1 MKDSRTPFV
10 RVVCASTLALV
21 LLSLPLSALA
31 LSPAA
36 PFATTYNAT
45 FVTENSFYA
54 NGKVNGMEMS
64 DTEYW
69 FEWGMNSR
77 SGVVYETTHLR
88 SGGYHGDVSVSV
100 VGLAPSTQYFFRL
113 VAENSRGKDIGQ
125 TVFVNTKALPSKTQ
139 PITTILA
146 LDAKSIT
153 ETTATFR
160 SYVSPHGGSPASA
173 WYEWGETAA
182 FGKTTQKYGFGV
194 SSSAFD
200 YPATGLT
207 PGTTYFYRAVAETT
221 EGRYYSAIISFT
233 TRGTPPPPPVVA
245 PAPTPATTPGTQAS
259 SGNTAPAQVV
269 TTGSAQTGSATYVE
283 QGGSSRLVS
292 ASPPSPSFG
301 ATASVGS
308 AAPTV
313 VGTGV
318 PPNPITELFLRLFG
332 KGTATS
338 TEGLPE
344 GPEGVIVSIA
354 TSASGSGARVP
365 VEYRVTYENGTRTT
379 YRDAMLRVIYP
390 ADVIYIGDNTDNELL
405 LEENPGPERTY
416 VLAIGTLSPK
426 EKRTITLLGMTT
438 SDAKQVPVARARLE
452 ITSPSGERSAV
463 AAKDASGATAAARA
477 KASAS
482 DGDGGILPNTFLEWL
497 IFVIA
502 VLGIILGVRAART
515 FYEKRKQEIAEEEA
529 ARDADRRMRTR
540 PIAEYADPSVEM
552 SPALETVIADL
563 PIEGDSSGTP
573 PRAAW

>member
-1 MKDSRTPFV
+1 MSGFRTMHMRRISAGF
-10 RVVCASTLALV
+10 LAV
-21 LLSLPLSALA
+21 FALLMPVAALA

-36 PFATTYNAT
+36 PFSSTYNAT
-45 FVTENSFYA
+45 FITENSFYA
-54 NGKVNGMEMS
+54 NGKVNGMEMP

-77 SGVVYETTHLR
+77 AGVVYETTHIR
-88 SGGYHGDVSVSV
+88 SGGYHGDVSAQV

-125 TVFVNTKALPSKTQ
+125 TVFVTTKPLPSKTQ

-182 FGKTTQKYGFGV
+182 FGKTTAKYGFGV
-194 SSSAFD
+194 SSSQFD

-233 TRGTPPPPPVVA
+233 TRGTPPPPPVA
-245 PAPTPATTPGTQAS
+245 
-259 SGNTAPAQVV
+259 APAQTSSSGATAAPSAPAQIV

-308 AAPTV
+308 AGAPTV

-318 PPNPITELFLRLFG
+318 PPNPITELFMRLFG
-332 KGTATS
+332 KKATS

-344 GPEGVIVSIA
+344 GPDGVIVTVV
-354 TSASGSGARVP
+354 TSASGAGARMP

-379 YRDAMLRVIYP
+379 YRDTVLKVIYP

-416 VLAIGTLSPK
+416 LLSVGTLAPK

-438 SDAKQVPVARARLE
+438 SDAKRVPPVRARLE

-463 AAKDASGATAAARA
+463 AAKDASAAVSKATPRT
-477 KASAS
+477 
-482 DGDGGILPNTFLEWL
+482 DDDGGTLPNTFVEWL

-502 VLGIILGVRAART
+502 VLGIILGVRAARAY
-515 FYEKRKQEIAEEEA
+515 YEKRKQEIAVEEA
-529 ARDADRRMRTR
+529 ERDAERRMRTR
-540 PIAEYADPSVEM
+540 PIAEYADPSVSLE
-552 SPALETVIADL
+552 PGLETVVADL
-563 PIEGDSSGTP
+563 PIESDGSGAP